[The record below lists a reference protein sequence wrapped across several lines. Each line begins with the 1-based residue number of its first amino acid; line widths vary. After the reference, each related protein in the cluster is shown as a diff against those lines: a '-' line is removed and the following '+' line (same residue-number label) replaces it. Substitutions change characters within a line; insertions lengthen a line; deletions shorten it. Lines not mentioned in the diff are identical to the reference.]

1 MADIITTQD
10 LSVEDTSELKTG
22 DTRKKYNTCPPGKK
36 RVGNK
41 CVPIKKKGGY

>member
-10 LSVEDTSELKTG
+10 LSVEDKSEPATG

-41 CVPIKKKGGY
+41 CVPVKKK

>member
-10 LSVEDTSELKTG
+10 LSVKDTSELKTG
-22 DTRKKYNTCPPGKK
+22 DTKRNYGKCPPGKK

-41 CVPIKKKGGY
+41 CVPVVNKDK

>member
-10 LSVEDTSELKTG
+10 LSVEDTSKLKTG
-22 DTRKKYNTCPPGKK
+22 DTKRNYGKCPPGKK

-41 CVPIKKKGGY
+41 CVPIKRK